1 VGEFKKL
8 PLSIAPDP
16 HELVSHL
23 IKNEKYVA
31 LLESGSGGFPERSR
45 YTIIAWGAK
54 DKGMLIGFENTLEA
68 YLSKFKPK
76 SAFIEG
82 SIAIGYVS
90 YEAILHIEH
99 YLRNKAKLHKD
110 WPIAEFF
117 IPENLIIYDNLL
129 NEVYVFGDLPDNIQ
143 TTKVSFRILRKIRE
157 VDKRSYIKWV
167 NSALMNIKDG
177 EIFQVVL
184 SKFEEYEYDGDLY
197 SAYLKLSQMNPSPYM
212 YYILMERE
220 RVLLGT
226 SPELLVKVTG
236 NKVET
241 HPIAGTRPRSKNLM
255 EDLKLENELFNSIK
269 DRAEHIMLVD
279 LARND
284 LGKVCKYGSVKVREL
299 FALEKYQSVQHL
311 VSRVDGIL
319 EKNSDIIDAL
329 IATFPAGTVSGA
341 PKPRAME
348 LIAFYEQEP
357 RGPYAGAVGFMDGLG
372 GEFAITIR
380 SIYAHK
386 NILRIQA
393 GAGIVHDSNPE
404 SEYVECEHKLKSLK
418 LSLNIGDEYERYNT
432 YY

>member
-1 VGEFKKL
+1 MKEFKKL
-8 PLSIAPDP
+8 PISIAPNP
-16 HELVSHL
+16 HELVRYL

-45 YTIIAWGAK
+45 YTIVGWGAK
-54 DKGMLIGFENTLEA
+54 DKGTLIGFENTLEA
-68 YLSKFKPK
+68 YLSKFKPN
-76 SAFIEG
+76 STFLEG
-82 SIAIGYVS
+82 SIAIGYIS
-90 YEAILHIEH
+90 YEAILHIEQ
-99 YLRNKAKLHKD
+99 YLRDKAKLHKD

-129 NEVYVFGDLPDNIQ
+129 NEVYIFGDLPDNIQ
-143 TTKVSFRILRKIRE
+143 TTKVSFRTLQKIRE

-167 NSALMNIKDG
+167 NDALMNIKDG

-184 SKFEEYEYDGDLY
+184 SRFEEYEYEGDLY
-197 SAYLKLSQMNPSPYM
+197 DAYIKLAQMNPSPYM
-212 YYILMERE
+212 YYIMMDGERII
-220 RVLLGT
+220 LGT

-236 NKVET
+236 NKIET
-241 HPIAGTRPRSKNLM
+241 HPIAGTRPRSKNLI
-255 EDLKLENELFNSIK
+255 EDLKLEDELFNSIK

-299 FALEKYQSVQHL
+299 FVLEKYQSVQHL

-319 EKNSDIIDAL
+319 EENADIVDAL
-329 IATFPAGTVSGA
+329 IATFPAGTVTGA

-348 LIAFYEQEP
+348 LIALYEHEP
-357 RGPYAGAVGFMDGLG
+357 RGPYAGAIGFIDGLG

-380 SIYAHK
+380 SIYAYK

-404 SEYVECEHKLKSLK
+404 LEYMESEYKLKSLK
-418 LSLNIGDEYERYNT
+418 LSLDMGDAYE
-432 YY
+432 